1 MLIYVRTY
9 ECVQHADHS
18 FAYNVLLQGR
28 KEWIVLP
35 PRDAIFS
42 GMVAHDFI
50 KGSRNASAP
59 QYFRCVQGPGE
70 AILLPGKRNFDNFT
84 LFLSLGEVI
93 DARLPCHVLP
103 GAPLREVSYV
113 CRQLLNV

>member
-1 MLIYVRTY
+1 MYVRTY
-9 ECVQHADHS
+9 RMLCMYECVQLADHS

-50 KGSRNASAP
+50 KGSRSNASSAP
-59 QYFRCVQGPGE
+59 QQFFRCMQGPGE
-70 AILLPGKRNFDNFT
+70 AILLPGERNFN

-113 CRQLLNV
+113 C